1 MPTDRELMQQALDA
15 LENVWVFV
23 NSREKIKQPEGGD
36 WYREVV
42 EALRARLAQP
52 EKTNQ
57 CGEVCERAKLCAIC
71 TRGLEQAEQEP
82 VAWSERELE
91 LIDGMIEVQVIHAE
105 RCDSMPN
112 RAMAEK
118 QKGWDMERI
127 ELLRKIR
134 NTTPPQRE
142 WQGLTDEEVL
152 TVMQSAKDF
161 QGRIAMTW
169 VNHEN
174 QTYVTDVGNRIAR
187 AIEQTLR
194 EKNT

>member
-1 MPTDRELMQQALDA
+1 MTDDRELMQMALDA
-15 LENVWVFV
+15 LANIPQAAVDVMGG
-23 NSREKIKQPEGGD
+23 EKFIACCIAI
-36 WYREVV
+36 

-52 EKTNQ
+52 DP
-57 CGEVCERAKLCAIC
+57 
-71 TRGLEQAEQEP
+71 EP
-82 VAWSERELE
+82 VAWLTDDEAVYF
-91 LIDGMIEVQVIHAE
+91 DEVEAIKCS
-105 RCDSMPN
+105 CDTVKP
-112 RAMAEK
+112 
-118 QKGWDMERI
+118 
-127 ELLRKIR
+127 LY
-134 NTTPPQRE
+134 TTPPQRE

-152 TVMQSAKDF
+152 SVMESAKDF